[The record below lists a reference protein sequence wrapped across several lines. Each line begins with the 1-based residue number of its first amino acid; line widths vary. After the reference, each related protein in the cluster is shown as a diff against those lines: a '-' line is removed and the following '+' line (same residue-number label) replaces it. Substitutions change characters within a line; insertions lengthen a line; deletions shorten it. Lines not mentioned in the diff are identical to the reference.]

1 MTVTTFLDTE
11 LVDFASYSTLRAI
24 GSLVDG
30 QKNAARKVI
39 HTVQQK
45 VKADTKVEILQG
57 ITATTTEY
65 LHGPG
70 ALGGVIVNLA
80 QDFAGSNNLPLL
92 IREGIFGTRYNHS
105 ASAARYIFTNKE
117 PYFDK
122 IFRPEDNPILIEQVF
137 EGTVIE
143 PRFFVPTI
151 PLLLVNGSE
160 GIATGFA
167 QKILPRDPKSVIE
180 YITQYINGLKNDTDP
195 DGFLDEGTRVLPD
208 SNLLRPSFVGFTGDV
223 QATDKPNQYQIKG
236 KFEKV
241 ALTKIRITEIP
252 VQYELNEYNKFLEGL
267 EEERVIR
274 SYKDLSEDDKFL
286 FEVDI
291 DSKTLKDVAY
301 DDLLATLGLVK
312 TVTENFTCINEK
324 NRIEEYTNAVQV
336 IHHFLRV
343 KLDYVEKRRLYIIAK
358 LEEELSIMKSKYFF
372 IKGILDDTIIINKK
386 TKQEI
391 ADQLD
396 NTKYIIK
403 VNDSYDYLTGMAIHS
418 LSKDTFE
425 KLASDIK
432 KKKEFYDEF
441 LKKTVYDIYLS
452 DIEELNKTIN

>member
-1 MTVTTFLDTE
+1 LTVTTFLDTE

-30 QKNAARKVI
+30 QKNASRKVI

-65 LHGPG
+65 LHGPT

-92 IREGIFGTRYNHS
+92 IREGIFGTRFSHS
-105 ASAARYIFTNKE
+105 ASATRYIFTNKE
-117 PYFDK
+117 PYLDK
-122 IFRPEDNPILIEQVF
+122 LFRIEDNPILIPQIF
-137 EGTVIE
+137 EGSVIE

-167 QKILPRDPKSVIE
+167 QKILQRDPKNIIE
-180 YITQYINGLKNDTDP
+180 YITKYINGKKAGERIDP
-195 DGFLDEGTRVLPD
+195 D
-208 SNLLRPSFVGFTGDV
+208 SKLLLPSFVGYSGEV
-223 QATDKPNQYQIKG
+223 QSTDKLNQWQIKG

-241 ALTKIRITEIP
+241 SLTKIRITEIP
-252 VQYELNEYNKFLEGL
+252 VQYELNEYIQVLDELED
-267 EEERVIR
+267 RRAIR
-274 SYKDLSEDDKFL
+274 SYKDLSVDDKFL

-291 DSKTLKDVAY
+291 DSKTLKEVEY
-301 DDLLATLGLVK
+301 DTLLNTLGLVK

-324 NRIEEYTNAVQV
+324 NRIEEYTSAIQ
-336 IHHFLRV
+336 IMHHFITV
-343 KLDYVEKRRLYIIAK
+343 KLEYTEKRREYIIMK
-358 LEEELSIMKSKYFF
+358 LKEELQVMKSKYFF
-372 IKGILDDTIIINKK
+372 IKGILDDTIIVKGK

-391 ADQLD
+391 SDQLD
-396 NTKYIIK
+396 VTEHVIK

-432 KKKEFYDEF
+432 KKKEFLDEYV
-441 LKKTVYDIYLS
+441 KKTVYDIYLE
-452 DIEELNKTIN
+452 DLEELNTAIN